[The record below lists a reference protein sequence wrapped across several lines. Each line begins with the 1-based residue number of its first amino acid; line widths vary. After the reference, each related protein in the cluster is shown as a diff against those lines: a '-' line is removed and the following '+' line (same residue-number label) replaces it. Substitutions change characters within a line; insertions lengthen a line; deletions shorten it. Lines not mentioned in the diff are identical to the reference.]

1 VSAVQAT
8 VFDFDEGDGSGTV
21 VLDDGQR
28 LPFSPQAF
36 AASGLR
42 MLRPGQR
49 VRLELSPTRDVEWL
63 TIATLPPCR

>member
-8 VFDFDEGDGSGTV
+8 VFDFNDSDGSGTV
-21 VLDDGQR
+21 VLDDGHR
-28 LPFSPQAF
+28 LPFSSQAF

-49 VRLELSPTRDVEWL
+49 VRLELSPTREVEWL